1 MFVLKWMES
10 MRDQTKAVIQFYE
23 WINNALEITV
33 LYFDFG
39 LWKKAKKTL
48 HFIIAIFFR
57 RIIST
62 ERFFFIFSL
71 WWFHDFSF
79 VRHEIAVQ
87 QQMIQL
93 RFWTAKEL

>member
-1 MFVLKWMES
+1 

-23 WINNALEITV
+23 WINNALEITA

-39 LWKKAKKTL
+39 LWKMAKKTL

-62 ERFFFIFSL
+62 ERFFL
-71 WWFHDFSF
+71 SF
-79 VRHEIAVQ
+79 RSGDS
-87 QQMIQL
+87 MISHL
-93 RFWTAKEL
+93 FGMKLPFNSK